1 MYFLTVLEAGSPR
14 SRCQRGWVL
23 LRPRSLAFRQPFS
36 CCAFTPSFLC
46 LQTEDTEMETKRC
59 GSRKV
64 SPHFQGKGISLPF
77 CRVKCWRMCGYSVY
91 HLVGAFFFVMHP
103 AQETERW
110 KSFASFRKFL
120 AIISSVLLYSTFSS
134 WTLVRHIPNYFLSV
148 NFLHSFSV
156 LVCGELLAIS
166 LCFSSG
172 SLILASIKSSVGS
185 LFDFKITFFISRS
198 PACSSVPVSSS
209 QSILMVFHCWPVFL
223 TQSLISLRIC
233 YIITLHLQCSIRIWY
248 S

>member
-1 MYFLTVLEAGSPR
+1 
-14 SRCQRGWVL
+14 
-23 LRPRSLAFRQPFS
+23 
-36 CCAFTPSFLC
+36 
-46 LQTEDTEMETKRC
+46 
-59 GSRKV
+59 
-64 SPHFQGKGISLPF
+64 
-77 CRVKCWRMCGYSVY
+77 MCGYSVY
-91 HLVGAFFFVMHP
+91 HLVGAFFLLMHP

-233 YIITLHLQCSIRIWY
+233 SIITLHLQSNIRIWY